1 MEIGYIIAICLI
13 GVWLLGTLI
22 KFLKSF
28 LHCLKFN
35 KYPNNESSN
44 ICLVLFDAM
53 LWPSDLINC
62 IFCISSTRPRTM
74 AEDEYYF
81 EE

>member
-1 MEIGYIIAICLI
+1 MEIGYIIATCLI

-22 KFLKSF
+22 KFLISF
-28 LHCLKFN
+28 LHCLKYN
-35 KYPNNESSN
+35 KFPENESSN